1 MKQTGNRINAIVGL
15 SVLLGIITGLI
26 ALVVAYFAFSGADWA
41 GAGTSLIAAA
51 LAFGLVANALLR
63 H

>member
-1 MKQTGNRINAIVGL
+1 VKQTGNRINAVVGL
-15 SVLLGIITGLI
+15 SVMSGIITGLI
-26 ALVVAYFAFSGADWA
+26 GLVVAYFAFSGADWA
-41 GAGTSLIAAA
+41 GAGISLVADA